1 MSTFAAI
8 GYLILGLSI
17 LVTIHELGHYLPAKW
32 FGMRVDKFYL
42 FFDWPR
48 KLFSF
53 KVGETEYGVGLLPLG
68 GYVKIAGIIDE
79 SMDKEH
85 TTAEPQPWEFRSKP
99 VWQRAVVMI
108 GGVTMNVLLGCAIFI
123 GLKLTYGEQ
132 KTPITEIHNGLYVEK
147 GSLAEEFGFRTGDR
161 LVSFKGE
168 PIKYFDD
175 VATPAVLMAEDAW
188 FEVERPVLNGL
199 GTAERYVRV
208 KITLPADA
216 INAFTAR
223 KSKSSVLL
231 APNLDNTILVVK
243 PEGGN
248 PTLPAYKAGLQDGDQ
263 IVQIDSVRILGF
275 HHMREVLQARK
286 GQEITLAYV
295 RKNDTLNTRIALDS
309 TGILGLLPGQ
319 KFKEDT
325 LSYGV
330 GAAIGAGIAE
340 GFNTIGDNITGLKKV
355 AKGEASAR
363 DNLAGPV
370 AMVGFYGRAV
380 SNGGLV
386 GFLKLTAMLSM
397 VLAFMNILPI
407 PALDGGHLVFLLVE
421 AVTGR
426 EPSLNVRIAAQ
437 YIGMFILL
445 SLMLFIFFND
455 FSKLFA

>member
-1 MSTFAAI
+1 
-8 GYLILGLSI
+8 
-17 LVTIHELGHYLPAKW
+17 
-32 FGMRVDKFYL
+32 
-42 FFDWPR
+42 
-48 KLFSF
+48 
-53 KVGETEYGVGLLPLG
+53 
-68 GYVKIAGIIDE
+68 
-79 SMDKEH
+79 
-85 TTAEPQPWEFRSKP
+85 
-99 VWQRAVVMI
+99 
-108 GGVTMNVLLGCAIFI
+108 
-123 GLKLTYGEQ
+123 
-132 KTPITEIHNGLYVEK
+132 
-147 GSLAEEFGFRTGDR
+147 
-161 LVSFKGE
+161 
-168 PIKYFDD
+168 
-175 VATPAVLMAEDAW
+175 
-188 FEVERPVLNGL
+188 
-199 GTAERYVRV
+199 
-208 KITLPADA
+208 
-216 INAFTAR
+216 
-223 KSKSSVLL
+223 
-231 APNLDNTILVVK
+231 
-243 PEGGN
+243 
-248 PTLPAYKAGLQDGDQ
+248 
-263 IVQIDSVRILGF
+263 
-275 HHMREVLQARK
+275 MREVLQARK